1 MKTVDLLYEEF
12 VDSSN
17 PEEMLSKLKKAD
29 LIELLKY
36 AHEDCSKMIDYYKL
50 EEEFGE
56 QIYNK
61 RLEELGFPYNKYYY
75 GVTSHYER
83 ISPTV
88 TSFQFVLTLSNL
100 IKDYKARTYL
110 LNIDIDY
117 RNSFFIIND
126 SVDMKITSFIERCR
140 GNMI

>member
-1 MKTVDLLYEEF
+1 MK
-12 VDSSN
+12 
-17 PEEMLSKLKKAD
+17 
-29 LIELLKY
+29 
-36 AHEDCSKMIDYYKL
+36 IDRDKGMSLFIHYKL